1 MIRIFMILEIRF
13 EVISIPGLTLF
24 ATCEIIRVFF
34 CDIFPFMSMFY
45 DITFYKQVQFLLLV
59 VVT

>member
-1 MIRIFMILEIRF
+1 MILEIRF

-45 DITFYKQVQFLLLV
+45 DITFHKQVQFLLLV